1 MILQESKN
9 LRLVGIDTESATAVN
24 LALEELRKSCEDSDE
39 LSLIGVLSEYN
50 EGNKFF
56 FVTLAKFNGH
66 EINLIKVSLE
76 YGIET
81 HGNLIVRD
89 TEELQDTNYEQT
101 EEELKKIKNA
111 VIENLK
117 ERNMK
122 LEKIIS
128 CVSFEKN
135 HYVICNATCDNIF
148 MIFVLDKTMNGNF
161 MVASSNKVG

>member
-9 LRLVGIDTESATAVN
+9 LRLIGIDTESATAVN

-81 HGNLIVRD
+81 HGNLIVKSS
-89 TEELQDTNYEQT
+89 EELHDTNYEQT
-101 EEELKKIKNA
+101 QEEMKKIKDA

-117 ERNMK
+117 DRKMN
-122 LEKIIS
+122 LDKILS

>member
-9 LRLVGIDTESATAVN
+9 LRLIGIDTESATAVT
-24 LALEELRKSCEDSDE
+24 LALEELRKTCDE
-39 LSLIGVLSEYN
+39 ADKLSLIGVISDYK
-50 EGNKFF
+50 EGNKYFY
-56 FVTLAKFNGH
+56 VTLSKFNGH
-66 EINLIKVSLE
+66 EIQLIKIILE

-81 HGNLIVRD
+81 HGNLIVKSS
-89 TEELQDTNYEQT
+89 EELHDTNYEQT
-101 EEELKKIKNA
+101 QEEMKKIKDA

-117 ERNMK
+117 DRKMN
-122 LEKIIS
+122 LDKILS